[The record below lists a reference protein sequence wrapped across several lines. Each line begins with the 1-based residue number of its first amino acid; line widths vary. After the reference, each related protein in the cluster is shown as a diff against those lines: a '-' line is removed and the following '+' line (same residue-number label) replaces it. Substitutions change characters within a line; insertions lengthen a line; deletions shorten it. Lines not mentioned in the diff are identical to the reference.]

1 MPILNY
7 TTSID
12 SAKSAAEIQAR
23 LVAAKA
29 SAVMSEY
36 EGGILAR
43 ISFKV
48 TTVHGE
54 HAFQLPAN
62 IDGVFMAMKRNHKVP
77 PKLKTREQAARVAWR
92 IIKDW
97 VEAQLA
103 IIEADMATLPQVFL
117 PYMQVS
123 PTETVYSQFEKR
135 GFPALTYSP
144 APTQGV
150 RIDGV

>member
-1 MPILNY
+1 MAILNY
-7 TTSID
+7 TTSI
-12 SAKSAAEIQAR
+12 AAEKTAMEIQAK

-36 EGGILAR
+36 EGGVLAR
-43 ISFKV
+43 LSFKV
-48 TTVHGE
+48 TTIHGE

-62 IDGVFMAMKRNHKVP
+62 IDGVFKAMQRDHKVP
-77 PKLKTREQAARVAWR
+77 RPLKTREQAARVAWR

-117 PYMQVS
+117 PYMQIG
-123 PTETVYSQFEKR
+123 PDETVYSRFEKQ
-135 GFPALTYSP
+135 GFPALTYKDP
-144 APTQGV
+144 EV
-150 RIDGV
+150 

>member
-1 MPILNY
+1 MMAILNY
-7 TTSID
+7 TTSI
-12 SAKSAAEIQAR
+12 SADKTAMEIQAM
-23 LVAAKA
+23 LVKAKA

-48 TTVHGE
+48 TTIHGE

-62 IDGVFMAMKRNHKVP
+62 VDGVFTAMKRDSRVTGR
-77 PKLKTREQAARVAWR
+77 LKTKDQAARVAWR
-92 IIKDW
+92 IVKDW

-117 PYMQVS
+117 PYMQIG
-123 PTETVYSQFEKR
+123 PDETVYSRFEKK
-135 GFPALTYSP
+135 GFPALS
-144 APTQGV
+144 APTSHREGK
-150 RIDGV
+150 

>member
-1 MPILNY
+1 MAILNY
-7 TTSID
+7 TTSI
-12 SAKSAAEIQAR
+12 AAEKTASEIQAK

-36 EGGILAR
+36 ENGVLAR
-43 ISFKV
+43 LSFKV
-48 TTVHGE
+48 TTIHGE

-62 IDGVFMAMKRNHKVP
+62 IDGVFKAMQRDPKVP
-77 PKLKTREQAARVAWR
+77 RQSKTREQAARVAWR

-117 PYMQVS
+117 PYMQIG
-123 PTETVYSQFEKR
+123 PDETVYSRFEKQ
-135 GFPALTYSP
+135 GFPAITYQEP
-144 APTQGV
+144 RQ
-150 RIDGV
+150 

>member
-1 MPILNY
+1 MAILNY
-7 TTSID
+7 TTSI
-12 SAKSAAEIQAR
+12 AAEKTASEIQAK
-23 LVAAKA
+23 LVTAKA

-36 EGGILAR
+36 ENGVLAR

-48 TTVHGE
+48 TTIHGD

-62 IDGVFMAMKRNHKVP
+62 IDGVFNALKRNHKVP
-77 PKLKTREQAARVAWR
+77 KGFKTREQAARVAWR

-117 PYMQVS
+117 PYMQLG
-123 PTETVYSQFEKR
+123 PDETVYSRFEKH
-135 GFPALTYSP
+135 GFPQLTGPS
-144 APTQGV
+144 Q
-150 RIDGV
+150 

>member
-1 MPILNY
+1 MMAILNY
-7 TTSID
+7 TTSI
-12 SAKSAAEIQAR
+12 SAEKTAGEIQAK
-23 LVAAKA
+23 LVKAKA

-36 EGGILAR
+36 ENEVLSR

-48 TTVHGE
+48 TTVHGD

-62 IDGVFMAMKRNHKVP
+62 IDGVFNAMKRDARIA
-77 PKLKTREQAARVAWR
+77 PKYKTRQQAANVAWR

-117 PYMQVS
+117 PYMQIA
-123 PTETVYSQFEKR
+123 PGETVYSRFER
-135 GFPALTYSP
+135 QGFPALTH
-144 APTQGV
+144 G
-150 RIDGV
+150 DGK